1 MAEQQPSYNVDFN
14 HPDLILDPFPAYEE
28 IRGRGRAV
36 WNDYLDGWM
45 VTGYEDVIAVHAA
58 IPQMSS
64 ALQQSSFFEAPTMIG
79 SDPPEHTRL
88 RAVAKQAFTKRSVLT
103 MRAAVERVVDERLS
117 SERVADSLRTG
128 ASFDFA
134 EEVSGHVPTLVI
146 ADILGVSRADRAAFR
161 QWSIDLVQTVDYG
174 LGASAEEHRRKAAE
188 TAALVNGYFREEIAA
203 RRVRPRDD
211 LMTDLV
217 AANEDEQLS
226 TAELG
231 SICML
236 LLLAGND
243 TTNKMISGMF
253 MLLGQHPDERRRV
266 GGDPSLVDSAVE
278 ETLRMMALGQA
289 TPRRVRIDVDL
300 AGRDFRGGETVWM
313 MKAAAN
319 RDPSQFF
326 DPNRFDVARTPNHHL
341 AFGWGIH
348 LCLGIHLARMEL
360 QATLSHLLPYMRDF
374 EVVDFRYEP
383 SYHVR
388 GLERLVVAPTPAPAR
403 L

>member
-1 MAEQQPSYNVDFN
+1 
-14 HPDLILDPFPAYEE
+14 
-28 IRGRGRAV
+28 
-36 WNDYLDGWM
+36 
-45 VTGYEDVIAVHAA
+45 
-58 IPQMSS
+58 
-64 ALQQSSFFEAPTMIG
+64 MIG

-88 RAVAKQAFTKRSVLT
+88 RAVARQAFTKRSVLT
-103 MRAAVERVVDERLS
+103 MRAAVERVVDERLA
-117 SERVADSLRTG
+117 SERVTDSLRTG

-134 EEVSGHVPTLVI
+134 EEISGHVPTLVI
-146 ADILGVSRADRAAFR
+146 ADILGVSRADRAVFR

-174 LGASAEEHRRKAAE
+174 LGPSAEEHRRKAAE
-188 TAALVNGYFREEIAA
+188 TAALVNGYFREEIAD

-266 GGDPSLVDSAVE
+266 GNDSSLVDSAVE

-289 TPRRVRIDVDL
+289 TPRRVRIDVDV
-300 AGRDFRGGETVWM
+300 AGREFRDGETVWM

-319 RDPSQFF
+319 RDPAQFPE
-326 DPNRFDVARTPNHHL
+326 PNRFDVARTPNHHL

-388 GLERLVVAPTPAPAR
+388 GLESLVVAPMPAPAR